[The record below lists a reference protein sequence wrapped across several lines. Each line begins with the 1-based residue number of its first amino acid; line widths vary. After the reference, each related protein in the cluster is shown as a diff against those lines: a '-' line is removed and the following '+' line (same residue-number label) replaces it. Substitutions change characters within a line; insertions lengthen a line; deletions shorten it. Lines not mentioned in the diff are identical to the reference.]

1 MCYKY
6 HVSIYLDTGSA
17 RLEWLSQVSGL
28 DGMATI
34 AEEMARKQKEISV
47 SEFFERNR
55 QILGFDSTVKALI
68 VAVKEAVD
76 NSLDAC
82 EEAMILPE
90 LDVSISRIN
99 QNEYRVSIKDNGP
112 GVVRTQIPNVFGRL
126 LYGSRFHAIRQSRG
140 QQGIG
145 ISAVV
150 MYSQITTGQATHI
163 MSKVAES
170 DVANDIFL
178 TIDTKK
184 NKPVV
189 LKEDHVMWEES
200 GVRVEHGTRLD
211 FAMVG
216 RYVTG
221 KQSVLEYLKST
232 AVVNP
237 HATIRYTDPE
247 GKTFLFERATQTM
260 PPKATEIK
268 PHPYGLEIG
277 TLINMLSYTDQKKL
291 SMFLRDGFSR
301 ISDRVAREICE
312 RAMISQDRKPRD
324 ITLEQAKSLLNAI
337 AQTKIMAPQTDC
349 LSPIGEALIKRGL
362 KNVLGSMRPE
372 FYAQPV
378 TRQPA
383 VYGGNPF
390 QVEVGIVYGGELQ
403 PDQQIT
409 IMRYANRVPLLYQQ
423 GACAVTQSIGS
434 IDWRRYGL
442 EQRGGTGIPFG
453 PAVILVH
460 VLSTKLPFTSESKE
474 AIASIPEIM
483 QEIDLAL
490 KICARNLKSHLNK
503 KETKNRAAIK
513 FDIVTE
519 IVPKIAEKT
528 SAVLE
533 RPVPDISR
541 TITKI
546 MNVVYIED
554 GVEYDTRKK
563 SAKGFVRIRNYTSKK
578 QSLKLHALVPAEH
591 IDSSN
596 VIPSPT
602 ELTLDGKLT
611 WDILKIQPL
620 EVMELRFELK
630 GLEKDDYTENEIY
643 ISGINPAIV
652 IGAELLPGDWG
663 IKTFEFETE
672 EQEAETDTADYDE
685 EGGELSEE

>member
-1 MCYKY
+1 
-6 HVSIYLDTGSA
+6 
-17 RLEWLSQVSGL
+17 
-28 DGMATI
+28 MATI

-90 LDVSISRIN
+90 LDVTISKIS
-99 QNEYRVSIKDNGP
+99 QNEYRVVVKDNGP
-112 GVVRTQIPNVFGRL
+112 GVVRIQIPNVFGRL

-150 MYSQITTGQATHI
+150 MYSQITTGQATRI
-163 MSKVAES
+163 WSKVAET

-189 LKEDHVMWEES
+189 LKEDHMVWEEG
-200 GVRVEHGTRLD
+200 GVRIEHGTKLE
-211 FAMVG
+211 FSMVG

-221 KQSVLEYLKST
+221 KQSVIEYLKST

-237 HATIRYTDPE
+237 HATLRYTDPE

-260 PPKATEIK
+260 PPKAIEIK

-277 TLINMLSYTDQKKL
+277 TLINMLAYTDQKKL
-291 SMFLRDGFSR
+291 SMFLREEFSR

-312 RAMISQDRKPRD
+312 RAMVSQDRRPRD
-324 ITLEQAKSLLNAI
+324 ISLEQAKSLLNAI
-337 AQTKIMAPQTDC
+337 SQTKIMAPQTDC
-349 LSPIGEALIKRGL
+349 LSPIGETLIKRGL
-362 KNVLGSMRPE
+362 KNVLGSLRPE

-383 VYGGNPF
+383 VFGGNPF

-403 PDQQIT
+403 ADQQVT

-423 GACAVTQSIGS
+423 GACAITQSIS
-434 IDWRRYGL
+434 SVDWRRYGL
-442 EQRGGTGIPFG
+442 DQRGGTGIPFG

-474 AIASIPEIM
+474 AIAPIPEIM

-503 KETKNRAAIK
+503 KETKSKAAVK

-554 GVEYDTRKK
+554 GVEFDAKK
-563 SAKGFVRIRNYTSKK
+563 KIARGFVRIRNYTAKK
-578 QSLKLHALVPAEH
+578 QSMKLHALVPAER
-591 IDSSN
+591 ISAGS
-596 VIPSPT
+596 VTPSPT
-602 ELTLDGKLT
+602 ELTADGKLT

-620 EVMELRFELK
+620 EIMELHFELK

-643 ISGINPAIV
+643 ISDINPATV
-652 IGAELLPGDWG
+652 IGAEQLPGDWG

-672 EQEAETDTADYDE
+672 EPEPEAAESADYDE

>member
-1 MCYKY
+1 
-6 HVSIYLDTGSA
+6 
-17 RLEWLSQVSGL
+17 
-28 DGMATI
+28 MATI

-90 LDVSISRIN
+90 LDVSISKIS
-99 QNEYRVSIKDNGP
+99 QNEYRVVVRDNGP

-163 MSKVAES
+163 WSKVAES
-170 DVANDIFL
+170 DVTNDILL

-189 LKEDHVMWEES
+189 LKEDHIMWEEGGS
-200 GVRVEHGTRLD
+200 RVEHGTKLE
-211 FAMVG
+211 FSMVG

-237 HATIRYTDPE
+237 HATIRYTDPD
-247 GKTFLFERATQTM
+247 GRTFVFERATQTM
-260 PPKATEIK
+260 PPKAIEIK

-277 TLINMLSYTDQKKL
+277 TLINMLSYTEHKKL
-291 SMFLRDGFSR
+291 SIFLRDGFSR

-312 RAMISQDRKPRD
+312 RAMISQDKRPRD

-337 AQTKIMAPQTDC
+337 SQTKIMAPQTDC
-349 LSPIGEALIKRGL
+349 LSPIGETLIKRGL
-362 KNVLGSMRPE
+362 KNVLGSLRPE

-403 PDQQIT
+403 PDQQVT

-423 GACAVTQSIGS
+423 GACAITQSIES
-434 IDWRRYGL
+434 VDWRRYGL
-442 EQRGGTGIPFG
+442 EQRGGSGIPFG
-453 PAVILVH
+453 PAIILVH

-474 AIASIPEIM
+474 AIAAIPEIM

-490 KICARNLKSHLNK
+490 KISARNLKSHLNK
-503 KETKNRAAIK
+503 KETRNKAAIK

-554 GVEYDTRKK
+554 GVDYEPKKK
-563 SAKGFVRIRNYTSKK
+563 SAKGFVRIRNYTSRK
-578 QSLKLHALVPAEH
+578 QALKLHALVPAEH
-591 IDSSN
+591 IVAGN
-596 VIPSPT
+596 ITPSPT

-611 WDILKIQPL
+611 WEILKIQPL
-620 EVMELRFELK
+620 EVMEFRFELG
-630 GLEKDDYTENEIY
+630 GLDKDDYTENEIY
-643 ISGINPAIV
+643 ISDINPAIV
-652 IGAELLPGDWG
+652 IGAEQLPGDWG

-672 EQEAETDTADYDE
+672 EQETDPDAADYDE

>member
-1 MCYKY
+1 
-6 HVSIYLDTGSA
+6 
-17 RLEWLSQVSGL
+17 
-28 DGMATI
+28 MATI

-90 LDVSISRIN
+90 LDVTISKIS
-99 QNEYRVSIKDNGP
+99 QNEYRVVVKDNGP

-163 MSKVAES
+163 WSKVAEA

-189 LKEDHVMWEES
+189 LKEDHMMWEE
-200 GVRVEHGTRLD
+200 GGARIEHGTKLE
-211 FAMVG
+211 FSMVG

-221 KQSVLEYLKST
+221 KQSVIEYLKST

-237 HATIRYTDPE
+237 HATVRYTDPD

-260 PPKATEIK
+260 PPKAIEIK
-268 PHPYGLEIG
+268 PHPHGLEIG
-277 TLINMLSYTDQKKL
+277 TLINMLAYTEQKKL
-291 SMFLRDGFSR
+291 SIFLKEEFSR

-312 RAMISQDRKPRD
+312 HAMVSQDRRPRD

-337 AQTKIMAPQTDC
+337 SQTKIMAPQTDC
-349 LSPIGEALIKRGL
+349 LSPIGETLIKRGL
-362 KNVLGSMRPE
+362 KNVLGSLRPE

-383 VYGGNPF
+383 VFGGNPF

-403 PDQQIT
+403 ADQQVT

-423 GACAVTQSIGS
+423 GACAITQSIS
-434 IDWRRYGL
+434 SVDWRRYGL

-474 AIASIPEIM
+474 AIAPIPEIM

-503 KETKNRAAIK
+503 KETKSKAAVK

-546 MNVVYIED
+546 MNIVYIED
-554 GVEYDTRKK
+554 GVEFDTKK
-563 SAKGFVRIRNYTSKK
+563 KIARAFVRIRNYTAKK
-578 QSLKLHALVPAEH
+578 QSMKLHALVPAEN
-591 IDSSN
+591 INAGS
-596 VIPSPT
+596 VTPSPT
-602 ELTLDGKLT
+602 ELTADGKMT

-620 EVMELRFELK
+620 EIMELRFELK

-643 ISGINPAIV
+643 ISDINPATV
-652 IGAELLPGDWG
+652 IGAEQLPGDWG

-672 EQEAETDTADYDE
+672 ELEPEAADSADYDE